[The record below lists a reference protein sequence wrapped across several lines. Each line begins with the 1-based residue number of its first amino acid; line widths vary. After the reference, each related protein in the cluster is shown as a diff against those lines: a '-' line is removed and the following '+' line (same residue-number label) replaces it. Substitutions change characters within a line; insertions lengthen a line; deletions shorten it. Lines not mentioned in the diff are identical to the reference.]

1 MKWSAKAYSFTVV
14 RPEYYGVTPPISRD
28 APSAQEVTQTADLM
42 KELRA
47 QGTFEPEEDSRKR
60 YVLT

>member
-1 MKWSAKAYSFTVV
+1 MAYPFPVA
-14 RPEYYGVTPPISRD
+14 RPESYGVTPPISRD
-28 APSAQEVTQTADLM
+28 APSAQEVIQATDLM

-60 YVLT
+60 